1 MRRCEADAVAIVQ
14 WECDGH
20 VTSQYYVEYKVYCQN

>member
-1 MRRCEADAVAIVQ
+1 MRRCEADAVAIVK

-20 VTSQYYVEYKVYCQN
+20 VTSTM